1 VFNMARPLSLQAFS
15 FLAVLSLAAASGCA
29 APTDEADAEAS
40 HDAVTTSPDA
50 SKLLDVPFY
59 FSVPKT
65 AITTELNRRGYSYP
79 TVWNPSTEV
88 KESGLRVIAV
98 KQAGASPAAKRA
110 ARQDMAR
117 QLASAGVLKDGD
129 IALTF
134 RPELA
139 GTLAYPH
146 IQMGSTHA
154 SLVYTKDGQAY
165 NVDSPL
171 DEEYV
176 GQFNTLHFAGGTNS
190 VGGTE
195 TGTDALHI
203 LRPSGF
209 DDARRAQLQ
218 KWASAVARNRAYG
231 KVRFQ
236 KDYLTPIFASK
247 RMTTTQTV
255 TQLGKIIL
263 NQGTMDLPMY
273 CSEFAWHMLAL
284 SNCSEAQI
292 RDAGPEGA
300 SCVKPVFAPMQLAA
314 TDAQST
320 GLAEGP
326 LASIMAAPAADR
338 ARFITQ
344 IFACPDANTPG
355 CEASGGRL
363 SSGHRAVSEQ
373 VAGLMPG
380 LAQFYGA
387 RAQGAT
393 PEMTSAGASQLNAG
407 VRDVPNYSPT
417 AYIVSAVQPAGL
429 RKMDYVATVVF
440 VDSDTDLAKAKR
452 LAMPGGSS
460 IPQ

>member
-1 VFNMARPLSLQAFS
+1 MDRTLSLKAFS
-15 FLAVLSLAAASGCA
+15 FLALLTMTAAAGCA
-29 APTDEADAEAS
+29 APTDDADAES
-40 HDAVTTSPDA
+40 SQDAVTSSPD
-50 SKLLDVPFY
+50 STKLLDVPFY
-59 FSVPKT
+59 FSVPKA
-65 AITTELNRRGYSYP
+65 AITTEVNRAAYSYP
-79 TVWNPSTEV
+79 TVWNTSTEV

-98 KQAGASPAAKRA
+98 KQAGTSPSAKKA

-117 QLASAGVLKDGD
+117 QLAKAGVLQDGD

-146 IQMGSTHA
+146 IQMGATHA

-190 VGGTE
+190 TGGAE

-203 LRPSGF
+203 LRPAGF
-209 DDARRAQLQ
+209 DAARRAQLQ
-218 KWASAVARNRAYG
+218 KWASAVAKNRAYG

-255 TQLGKIIL
+255 TLLGKIIL
-263 NQGTMDLPMY
+263 NEGTMDLPMY

-300 SCVKPVFAPMQLAA
+300 SCVKPVFVPMQLAS
-314 TDAQST
+314 TDAQTT

-326 LASIMAAPAADR
+326 LASLSLAPAADR
-338 ARFITQ
+338 AGLINQ
-344 IFACPDANTPG
+344 IFKCPDARTPG
-355 CEASGGRL
+355 CEAAGGRL

-373 VAGLMPG
+373 VAPLMPG
-380 LAQFYGA
+380 LAQFYGG

-393 PEMTSAGASQLNAG
+393 PEMTAGGAAQLNEG
-407 VRDVPNYSPT
+407 VHNVPNYSPT
-417 AYIVSAVQPAGL
+417 AFIVSAVQPANL
-429 RKMDYVATVVF
+429 RKIDYVATVVF
-440 VDSDTDLAKAKR
+440 VDSDADLAKAKR
-452 LAMPGGSS
+452 LAMPSGSS
-460 IPQ
+460 IPE

>member
-1 VFNMARPLSLQAFS
+1 MDRTLSLKAFS
-15 FLAVLSLAAASGCA
+15 FLALLTLTAAAGCA
-29 APTDEADAEAS
+29 APSDDADAES
-40 HDAVTTSPDA
+40 SQDAVTSSPD
-50 SKLLDVPFY
+50 SNKLLDIPFY

-65 AITTELNRRGYSYP
+65 AITTEVNRRGYSYP

-88 KESGLRVIAV
+88 KESGLRIIAV
-98 KQAGASPAAKRA
+98 KQAGTSPAAKKA
-110 ARQDMAR
+110 AREDMAK
-117 QLASAGVLKDGD
+117 QLATAGVLQDGD
-129 IALTF
+129 IVLSF
-134 RPELA
+134 RPELQ

-171 DEEYV
+171 DGEYV
-176 GQFNTLHFAGGTNS
+176 GQFNTLHFAGGTTAS
-190 VGGTE
+190 GTVDK
-195 TGTDALHI
+195 GTDALHVI
-203 LRPSGF
+203 RPAGF

-218 KWASAVARNRAYG
+218 KWASGVAKNRAYG

-263 NQGTMDLPMY
+263 NEGTMDLPMY

-284 SNCSEAQI
+284 SNCSEAEI
-292 RDAGPEGA
+292 RSAGPEGA
-300 SCVKPVFAPMQLAA
+300 ACVKPVFAPMQLAA

-338 ARFITQ
+338 ASFIKQ
-344 IFACPDANTPG
+344 IFACPDATTPG
-355 CEASGGRL
+355 CEANGGRL

-373 VAGLMPG
+373 VAPLMPG

-393 PEMTSAGASQLNAG
+393 AEMTSAGAGQLNAG
-407 VRDVPNYSPT
+407 VQNVPNYSPT
-417 AYIVSAVQPAGL
+417 SFIVSAVQPAGL

-440 VDSDTDLAKAKR
+440 TPSSAVDKAKR
-452 LAMPGGSS
+452 LSQNPV
-460 IPQ
+460 P

>member
-1 VFNMARPLSLQAFS
+1 MDRTLSSLKAFS
-15 FLAVLSLAAASGCA
+15 FLALLSLATASAMGCA
-29 APTDEADAEAS
+29 APADESDGESSQDAITS
-40 HDAVTTSPDA
+40 SPDE
-50 SKLLDVPFY
+50 SRLLDVPFY
-59 FSVPKT
+59 FSVPKG
-65 AITTELNRRGYSYP
+65 AITTEVNRKAYSYP

-88 KESGLRVIAV
+88 KESGLRVIAI
-98 KQAGASPAAKRA
+98 KQAGTGPSAKKA
-110 ARQDMAR
+110 ARVDMAK
-117 QLASAGVLKDGD
+117 QLAKAGVLQDGD

-146 IQMGSTHA
+146 IQMGATHA
-154 SLVYTKDGQAY
+154 SLVYTQNGEAF

-176 GQFNTLHFAGGTNS
+176 GQFNTLHFAGGTS
-190 VGGTE
+190 ASGAAE

-209 DDARRAQLQ
+209 DAARRTQLQ
-218 KWASAVARNRAYG
+218 KWASAVAKNRAYG

-263 NQGTMDLPMY
+263 GKGTMDLPMY

-284 SNCSEAQI
+284 SNCSEAEI

-326 LASIMAAPAADR
+326 LVSILGAPAQDR
-338 ARFITQ
+338 AALVSQ
-344 IFACPDANTPG
+344 IFVAGNA
-355 CEASGGRL
+355 GRL
-363 SSGHRAVSEQ
+363 SSGHRAVAEQ
-373 VAGLMPG
+373 VAPLMAG
-380 LAQFYGA
+380 LAQYYGA

-393 PEMTSAGASQLNAG
+393 AEMTSAAAGQLNAG
-407 VRDVPNYSPT
+407 VQNVPNYSPT
-417 AYIVSAVQPAGL
+417 SFIVSAVQPAGL
-429 RKMDYVATVVF
+429 RKIDYVATVVF
-440 VDSDTDLAKAKR
+440 VDSDSDLAKAKR
-452 LAMPGGSS
+452 LAMPSGSS
-460 IPQ
+460 IPE